1 MMQKVQAYIEKYQ
14 MIQRGECIIVGVS
27 GGADSMCLLGVLQSM
42 KDAYS
47 LHIHVVHVNHQMRE
61 EAMEEAEYVEQYCVQ
76 QGIPYHYRS
85 YSVMEYATS
94 HKVSEEEA
102 GRILRYEA
110 FYELYEELSK
120 TYSCKIALAHH
131 QNDRAETMLF
141 HLARG
146 TGIQGMIGIQPVRD
160 KVIRPLL
167 CLTRSEVEEYVTLHH
182 ITYYTDISNL
192 SDRYTRNRIRR
203 HVIPQ
208 LETVN
213 GQAVAH
219 INEAGQMLE
228 EIALYL
234 TKQVEC
240 AKEYCV
246 SKKAHGG
253 QTIIQ
258 EHYMEYEP
266 VIQKQLLYSVMSD
279 CCGSNL
285 DLTAAHVSDVHALL
299 EKQVGKYVT
308 LPRGMIAKREYG
320 GICIMPRGEQG
331 VGSSSQMK
339 YLIPTIPYT
348 LTIEGI
354 GELTFTLK
362 ETREISINEQKT
374 YTKCFDYDRIKNLL
388 SLRIKE
394 PDDYIALNQTTSRKS
409 IGRYFIQTKVPRE
422 ERNQKLLLADG
433 SHIIWILGDRISE
446 AYKITDETARVLQ
459 VTLQE
464 LHKKKE

>member
-1 MMQKVQAYIEKYQ
+1 MMQKVQAYIDKYQ
-14 MIQRGECIIVGVS
+14 MIQPGECIIVGVS
-27 GGADSMCLLGVLQSM
+27 GGADSMCLLGVLQSIM
-42 KDAYS
+42 DAYD
-47 LHIHVVHVNHQMRE
+47 LQIHVVHVNHQIRE
-61 EAMEEAEYVEQYCVQ
+61 EAMEEAEYVEQYCVKH
-76 QGIPYHYRS
+76 GIPYHYRS
-85 YSVMEYATS
+85 YSVLEYAAS

-120 TYSCKIALAHH
+120 SYSCKIAIAHH

-167 CLTRSEVEEYVTLHH
+167 CVTRSEIEEYVTVHQ
-182 ITYYTDISNL
+182 IAYYTDISNL
-192 SDRYTRNRIRR
+192 SDRYTRNRIRH

-213 GQAVAH
+213 GQAIAH

-228 EIALYL
+228 EIALYI

-240 AKEYCV
+240 AKEHCV
-246 SKKAHGG
+246 RKKIDGG
-253 QTIIQ
+253 QLIVQ
-258 EHYMEYEP
+258 EHYVGYEP

-279 CCGSNL
+279 CCGSNM
-285 DLTAAHVSDVHALL
+285 DLTAAHVSAAYALL

-308 LPRGMIAKREYG
+308 LPRGIIAKREYG
-320 GICIMPRGEQG
+320 GICIMPMGAQG
-331 VGSSSQMK
+331 ICSFSKME
-339 YLIPTIPYT
+339 YFIPSIPCT
-348 LTIEGI
+348 VAIEDV
-354 GELTFTLK
+354 GELTFALK

-388 SLRIKE
+388 SLRTKE

-446 AYKITDETARVLQ
+446 AYKITDETTRVLQ

-464 LHKKKE
+464 VHRKKE